1 MKAAGLDPIA
11 YERLQLR
18 DYLRP
23 IWNHCHIMGM
33 EELSRRMSR
42 ITANGDDKPSPLLQ
56 QIKDLEAEFA
66 QGASVDAEWFIMVG
80 QMPGSTQE

>member
-1 MKAAGLDPIA
+1 LLETAGLHAIA

-18 DYLRP
+18 NYLRP

-42 ITANGDDKPSPLLQ
+42 GEDKPPPLQQ

-80 QMPGSTQE
+80 QMPDKQE

>member
-1 MKAAGLDPIA
+1 
-11 YERLQLR
+11 
-18 DYLRP
+18 
-23 IWNHCHIMGM
+23 MGM